1 MCERIFQDHVYPSPF
16 ILQLRIMRPNWRSDL
31 SKVTISE
38 ADLKSDILYFILSL
52 VLFLPSVTLYFA
64 QVFFFP
70 SNGNTIL
77 LYYELI
83 NLLPSLLPPYAN
95 SQVGSHTYLHLYF
108 PSEVLKGKHCGSA
121 APPICLEVSSSWQ
134 LCIESTLLGWGW
146 VWLLGHWQINV
157 AETFLLSGVGMA
169 TSLM

>member
-1 MCERIFQDHVYPSPF
+1 MTCQRSLFQRQTSNQISF
-16 ILQLRIMRPNWRSDL
+16 ILFLVWFFFYLLLHCTLLR
-31 SKVTISE
+31 
-38 ADLKSDILYFILSL
+38 F
-52 VLFLPSVTLYFA
+52 
-64 QVFFFP
+64 FFFP